1 MELRKTG
8 KLTGATHPAST
19 SRFNARLRAGHMKSL
34 PNWRS
39 FSQCT
44 SEITL
49 PKVVTIS
56 QGKMSALCFKSV
68 FPSLCFPLLSQPDM
82 MALFIDGHR
91 ILREPSS
98 CTFC

>member
-1 MELRKTG
+1 MVSEG
-8 KLTGATHPAST
+8 SESMSH
-19 SRFNARLRAGHMKSL
+19 FNARLRAGHMKSL
-34 PNWRS
+34 PNWSS
-39 FSQCT
+39 FMCT
-44 SEITL
+44 TEISL

-56 QGKMSALCFKSV
+56 QGKMSALFFKSV

-82 MALFIDGHR
+82 TALFIGGHR